1 LLKVFCRSFVRSVSS
16 NAFNGCVANFC
27 AAAVLYGQDAK
38 RGIKLMT
45 VAIRELDVAELDFIA
60 GGGKLGDAAKVA
72 GAAAVGTGV
81 KLLVEA
87 GAESLIGE
95 FAIGGTAIAGP
106 VGTLVGAAVGAGVA
120 WWLLH

>member
-1 LLKVFCRSFVRSVSS
+1 
-16 NAFNGCVANFC
+16 
-27 AAAVLYGQDAK
+27 
-38 RGIKLMT
+38 MT